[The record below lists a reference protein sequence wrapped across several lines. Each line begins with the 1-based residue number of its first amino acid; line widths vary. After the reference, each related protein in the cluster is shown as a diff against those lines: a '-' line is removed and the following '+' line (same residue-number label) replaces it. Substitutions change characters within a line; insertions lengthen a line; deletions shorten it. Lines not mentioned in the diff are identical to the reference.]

1 MVKLLYS
8 VRILS
13 LSAGAVLTL
22 GLAGRAQTLPS
33 APRPAEKSAPLPL
46 DYKEPAITNAAP
58 QPAAVQPVPLPPAPP
73 APPAPAELPWPV
85 TGREWDTYAGVG
97 LCPLIIKTPN
107 DGMATFVKVVDAKTN
122 APVTGFFIRPGGSY
136 EILIPMGDYRI
147 KYARGTTWYGP
158 GAAFGANSKRIM
170 MVGIFSFYNNGTRY
184 MGNSFTLLT
193 QVQGNVAY
201 DELNADQF

>member
-1 MVKLLYS
+1 MGKLLYS

-22 GLAGRAQTLPS
+22 GLAGRGETLPA
-33 APRPAEKSAPLPL
+33 APKPVEKSAPLPL
-46 DYKEPAITNAAP
+46 DYKEPVISNPAP
-58 QPAAVQPVPLPPAPP
+58 PPAAVQPVPLPPAPP
-73 APPAPAELPWPV
+73 APPPPAELPWPV
-85 TGREWDTYAGVG
+85 TGREWDTYEGIGV
-97 LCPLIIKTPN
+97 CPLIIKTPK

-122 APVTGFFIRPGGSY
+122 APVTGFFIRPGDFY
-136 EILIPMGDYRI
+136 EVLIPMGDYRI

-170 MVGIFSFYNNGTRY
+170 MVGIFSFFNNGKNY

-201 DELNADQF
+201 DNLTQDQF

>member
-1 MVKLLYS
+1 MGKFLYS
-8 VRILS
+8 IRILL
-13 LSAGAVLTL
+13 LSAAVLAL
-22 GLAGRAQTLPS
+22 GPTGRAETLPS
-33 APRPAEKSAPLPL
+33 IPSAPEKSAPLPL
-46 DYKEPAITNAAP
+46 DYKEPVISNP
-58 QPAAVQPVPLPPAPP
+58 PPAAVVQPVPLPPVPP
-73 APPAPAELPWPV
+73 TPPPPAELPWPV
-85 TGREWDTYAGVG
+85 TGREWDTYAGIGV
-97 LCPLIIKTPN
+97 CPLIIKTPN

-136 EILIPMGDYRI
+136 EILIPVGDYRI

-170 MVGIFSFYNNGTRY
+170 MVGIFSFYNNGKNY

-201 DELNADQF
+201 DNLTQDQF